1 MTDIL
6 PVLIVALISL
16 IIGVLVGTLVA
27 SLRSSPAPSEPA
39 RSEEQAALRVW
50 QASGSPKVHVELN
63 GRAVSSPAF
72 LDGEAREQLELFSH
86 QFSRWLGH
94 SPPEPAAAAS
104 APADISQPVRPRL
117 DSAPA
122 LFGLGRRGAEPDPG
136 SRSIAAQVDDI
147 LQARLEELAAQGE
160 ALGSRRIRLKE
171 LPGRGLV
178 VAVEGKEFEGVGAV
192 PDPEVQQLLR
202 RCVSEW
208 EAGAGAS

>member
-39 RSEEQAALRVW
+39 RPEEQPALRVW
-50 QASGSPKVHVELN
+50 QAPGSPKVHVELN

-72 LDGEAREQLELFSH
+72 LDGEGREQLELFNQ

-94 SPPEPAAAAS
+94 APPEPSASAS
-104 APADISQPVRPRL
+104 APADISQSTRSRP
-117 DSAPA
+117 DPAPA

-136 SRSIAAQVDDI
+136 TRSIAAQVDVI
-147 LQARLEELAAQGE
+147 LQTHLEELAAQG
-160 ALGSRRIRLKE
+160 ADLGSRQIRLKE

-178 VAVEGKEFEGVGAV
+178 VAVEGKEYEGVSAV
-192 PDPEVQQLLR
+192 PDPEVRELLR

-208 EAGAGAS
+208 EAGG